1 MLFQLGTQA
10 GDQLHHERF
19 DGQQLGIVIQHQAD
33 ALRLRLGQR
42 LGRAVRLPAQFMGTC
57 STLARVPSETPGL
70 PLRAYE
76 TALLE
81 TPDALATSKIVTLF
95 F

>member
-42 LGRAVRLPAQFMGTC
+42 LGRAVRLPAQFMGHLQHLGTG
-57 STLARVPSETPGL
+57 SLGDSGFAVEGIRDG
-70 PLRAYE
+70 
-76 TALLE
+76 TAGN
-81 TPDALATSKIVTLF
+81 A
-95 F
+95 